1 MKIFHVYEPDHFEGL
16 VQNNFLNED
25 SGLKI
30 QHIFTLPNHKKF
42 NELAAGGST
51 LYELI
56 KKERY
61 PFYVDRLT
69 GGVKYHPYVFDKDL
83 LREYK
88 ALLGEWFLGIQLHE
102 IGNNRYN
109 DWNRLTG
116 RLGTLPYTLENIKKV
131 MFSPESTNP
140 QNEPIYRFT
149 HGTPEE
155 YAALSRP
162 RTIEETRRDLAWV
175 ISKRLEQTDG
185 HILSCDGGSLLFHL
199 ENKLGVPAFMP
210 EIGYQTK
217 HTRIQV
223 ALARGM
229 AKAYG
234 KKWGVYYECWKKAEN
249 GGDSYTQPVYG
260 NLPYNDWNYTQDQFG
275 DDFTTCGENGGSS
288 RLLQR
293 RIYFH
298 ALMSGAEFMAEEWGF
313 VRSFYEMEHY
323 TLSPY
328 GQVKKEFID
337 FARGHKNLKAVTPFA
352 IVLPCDLDCIH
363 VGKGFKG
370 PIGTPSNNFMRVV
383 PDEKNAVRFG
393 KIQDVIKT
401 VFQGEDAG
409 KYGNEGKTIQNSLFG
424 DHFDIIYADA
434 PAQALKQY
442 ELLIDADPEG
452 AFAKAHLDLPV
463 VDGQNLDE
471 LVHTLRERVDALLPV
486 NVSGLHWI
494 LSEDEHGRYL
504 TIFNNEGN
512 HRTIAEG
519 DTINHRADATV
530 TVTLREGLEL
540 EPIYSSSAKMQM
552 QRIKAG
558 NYQVTM
564 PAAHLAVFKLK

>member
-1 MKIFHVYEPDHFEGL
+1 MKIFHVYEPEHFEGL
-16 VQNNFLNED
+16 VKNNLLNED
-25 SGLKI
+25 SGLKL
-30 QHIFTLPNHKKF
+30 QHIFTLPNCKKF
-42 NELAAGGST
+42 NEIAAKDGA

-56 KKERY
+56 KKERF

-69 GGVKYHPYVFDKDL
+69 GGVKYHPYAFDKDL

-116 RLGTLPYTLENIKKV
+116 RLGTLPYTLENIKEV

-162 RTIEETRRDLAWV
+162 KTIQETRRDLAWT
-175 ISKRLEQTDG
+175 ISKRLEQTEG
-185 HILSCDGGSLLFHL
+185 MILSCDGGSLLFHL

-210 EIGYQTK
+210 EIGYQTQ
-217 HTRIQV
+217 HTRIQI

-234 KKWGVYYECWKKAEN
+234 KKWGVYYECWKKAED
-249 GGDSYTQPVYG
+249 GSASYTQPVYG

-298 ALMSGAEFMAEEWGF
+298 ALMSGAEFIAEEWGF

-337 FARGHKNLKAVTPFA
+337 FAREHKNVKPVTPFA
-352 IVLPCDLDCIH
+352 IVLPCDLDCVH
-363 VGKGFKG
+363 VGAGFKG
-370 PIGTPSNNFMRVV
+370 PIGTPSVNFMRVV
-383 PDEKNAVRFG
+383 PDEKDAVRFG
-393 KIQDVIKT
+393 KIHDVLKMI
-401 VFQGEDAG
+401 FQRSDDA
-409 KYGNEGKTIQNSLFG
+409 KIYGNEGKILQNSRFG
-424 DHFDIIYADA
+424 DLFDIVYADM
-434 PAQALKQY
+434 PKEALKKY
-442 ELLIDADPEG
+442 DLLIDADPDA
-452 AFAKAHLDLPV
+452 AFTAANPDLPV
-463 VDGQNLDE
+463 INGQDLE
-471 LVHTLRERVDALLPV
+471 GMAQTVRARAEALLPV
-486 NVSGLHWI
+486 TVYALHWI
-494 LSEDEHGRYL
+494 LSEDEQGRYL

-512 HRTIAEG
+512 TRNIAKG
-519 DTINHRADATV
+519 DTIDHAADATV
-530 TVTLREGLEL
+530 TVTLKEKRDLDL
-540 EPIYSSSAKMQM
+540 LYASAPTEIQKINGNTH
-552 QRIKAG
+552 RI
-558 NYQVTM
+558 TL
-564 PAAHLAVFKLK
+564 PAAQLAVFKF